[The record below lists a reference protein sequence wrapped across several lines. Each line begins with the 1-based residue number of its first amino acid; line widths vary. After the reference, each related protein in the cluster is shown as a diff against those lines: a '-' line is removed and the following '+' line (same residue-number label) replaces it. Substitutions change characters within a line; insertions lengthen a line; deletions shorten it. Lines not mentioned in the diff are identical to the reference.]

1 MDQLNYTIE
10 DSLELLVG
18 LKKTVSFELE
28 KSDINFLSSIA
39 RQTFKGVALTDRQ
52 CNVVKEKLIKY
63 KDQFANKEQYN
74 IHVALDNLRMP
85 LREIDRSKYV
95 KIVDRSNE
103 RWIKVRFPFSKKLIT
118 EIDYISRN
126 FRIDYIHDKGSHE
139 HNFKLTERSVFE
151 IINRLLP
158 KHFVIDQELLDL
170 YEKILIMN
178 ENKNKHIPGVYNFKL
193 QNLSDRATKYMISS
207 IGEPTIDNL
216 ALYKDRQDQFG
227 LHYFDQDD
235 LTSSLSNFTT
245 LSKNIINRT
254 STNVFVNNTKYTLNN
269 VAETLLELNRFPLL
283 VVLPEDTNPLDDLYD
298 VHRSL
303 RGFIEDNESSVLFRL
318 DNNNNAEFNNYI
330 RKNNLNS
337 PLDKTTKVVYISSNN
352 ITKPLLKS
360 EWRASATLLM
370 SSHRLLNKVK
380 TYVDESDLVIHFDD
394 SVSQYARFDKKG
406 NGIQEV

>member
-1 MDQLNYTIE
+1 
-10 DSLELLVG
+10 
-18 LKKTVSFELE
+18 
-28 KSDINFLSSIA
+28 
-39 RQTFKGVALTDRQ
+39 
-52 CNVVKEKLIKY
+52 
-63 KDQFANKEQYN
+63 
-74 IHVALDNLRMP
+74 
-85 LREIDRSKYV
+85 
-95 KIVDRSNE
+95 
-103 RWIKVRFPFSKKLIT
+103 
-118 EIDYISRN
+118 
-126 FRIDYIHDKGSHE
+126 
-139 HNFKLTERSVFE
+139 
-151 IINRLLP
+151 
-158 KHFVIDQELLDL
+158 
-170 YEKILIMN
+170 MN
-178 ENKNKHIPGVYNFKL
+178 NNKNKHIPGVYKFKL

-235 LTSSLSNFTT
+235 LNNSLSNFTT

-269 VAETLLELNRFPLL
+269 VAESLLELNRFPLL
-283 VVLPEDTNPLDDLYD
+283 VVLPENTNPLDDLYD
-298 VHRSL
+298 VHRAL
-303 RGFIEDNESSVLFRL
+303 KGFIEDSESSVLFRL
-318 DNNNNAEFNNYI
+318 DNDNNAEFNNYI

>member
-28 KSDINFLSSIA
+28 KSDITFLSSIA

-52 CNVVKEKLIKY
+52 CNVVKEKLLKY
-63 KDQFANKEQYN
+63 KDQFAKKEQYN

-118 EIDYISRN
+118 EIDNISRN

-151 IINRLLP
+151 IVNRFLP

-178 ENKNKHIPGVYNFKL
+178 NNKNKHIPGVYKFKL

-235 LTSSLSNFTT
+235 LNNSLSNFTT

-269 VAETLLELNRFPLL
+269 LAESLLELNRFPLL
-283 VVLPEDTNPLDDLYD
+283 VVLPENTNPLDDLYD
-298 VHRSL
+298 VHRAL
-303 RGFIEDNESSVLFRL
+303 KGFIEDSESSVLFRL
-318 DNNNNAEFNNYI
+318 DNDNNAEFNNYI